1 MLKMK
6 RTTLVEKIKKMNL
19 APPNMEGWDE
29 QDFLD

>member
-19 APPNMEGWDE
+19 YPDNGDWTDE
-29 QDFLD
+29 DDGD